1 MCNNR
6 GNTKADQC
14 YRSTSSIHIILK
26 WPLDQP
32 AGESTVDRRMVLHVK
47 VWRSR
52 LNIAPSK
59 VSSYS
64 LALFLKEKTV
74 QDNLLLAKDNP
85 VAAEKQRQIRLMT
98 TKKDVEGNSKSAGD
112 WNSVLFHP
120 TRDALKD
127 FDATMKAEKESKPK
141 PT

>member
-1 MCNNR
+1 VSPLLT
-6 GNTKADQC
+6 GE
-14 YRSTSSIHIILK
+14 RSS
-26 WPLDQP
+26 
-32 AGESTVDRRMVLHVK
+32 RK

-52 LNIAPSK
+52 LNIAPRK

-64 LALFLKEKTV
+64 LALFLKEKTF
-74 QDNLLLAKDNP
+74 QDNLLLARDNP

-98 TKKDVEGNSKSAGD
+98 TKKDAEGNSKSAGD
-112 WNSVLFHP
+112 LSPILFRH